1 MPERR
6 PRFNLEPLNLES
18 EWSRFGKGITT
29 VSEAGESELN
39 RYIGRFGKC
48 AVAVVGDVMLDRYI
62 WGQASRISQ
71 EAPVPVV
78 RVDRET
84 VAPGGAANVSR
95 NIVSLGART
104 ALFGTI
110 GRDDHGARLRQ
121 CLAECGVDTT
131 GITESPDRNTT
142 VKTRVLAGNQQ
153 VVRIDREA
161 TQPIS
166 AEVAGELK
174 ARLIEWI
181 RTHDAQVLLLQDYA
195 KGVLTQEFTEEL
207 VAIGNDHGLI
217 VALDPHAGHP
227 FAAPGLRLLTPNRAE
242 AFALAGLYYQSSAP
256 TIHED
261 TPLLDVG
268 GRLLEQWGMELLL
281 ITLGGKGMALFCRGE
296 DPVHIPT
303 RAREIFDV
311 SGAGD
316 TVVAAFSLALAAGAD
331 PVEAASLANHAAG
344 LVVAKVGT
352 ASVTAAELA
361 SDLARWP

>member
-1 MPERR
+1 
-6 PRFNLEPLNLES
+6 
-18 EWSRFGKGITT
+18 
-29 VSEAGESELN
+29 VSEANGPKLR
-39 RYIGRFGKC
+39 RYIDRFGEC

-84 VAPGGAANVSR
+84 MAPGGGANVSR
-95 NIVSLGART
+95 NIVSLGARA
-104 ALFGTI
+104 ALFGI
-110 GRDDHGARLRQ
+110 VGRDDHGARLRR

-131 GITESPDRNTT
+131 GITESPERSTT

-161 TQPIS
+161 THPIS
-166 AEVAGELK
+166 ADIAGQLK

-195 KGVLTQEFTEEL
+195 KGVLTEEFAEEL
-207 VAIGNDHGLI
+207 VGIGNDHGLI
-217 VALDPHAGHP
+217 VAMDPHPGHP

-242 AFALAGLYYQSSAP
+242 AFALAGRYYQPSAP
-256 TIHED
+256 TIQED
-261 TPLLDVG
+261 APLLDVG
-268 GRLLEQWGMELLL
+268 KRILEQWRVELLL
-281 ITLGGKGMALFCRGE
+281 ITLGGKGMALFCQGE

-303 RAREIFDV
+303 RAREVFDV

-352 ASVTAAELA
+352 ASVTADELV